1 MDALPRQA
9 GRQALPP
16 YRHTLSPTLPFGST
30 EVSPPVSSL
39 EGDPRASSPE
49 GSRHPQAE
57 RRAPALPMDG
67 RPSHQLMELIEPKF
81 VFY

>member
-1 MDALPRQA
+1 MDALPG

-16 YRHTLSPTLPFGST
+16 YRHTLSPTLPLGST

-39 EGDPRASSPE
+39 EGAPRASSPE

-57 RRAPALPMDG
+57 RR
-67 RPSHQLMELIEPKF
+67 HQYSRWVVPRHAS
-81 VFY
+81 

>member
-1 MDALPRQA
+1 MCCVSESWPGPLGGQTPQA

-16 YRHTLSPTLPFGST
+16 RRRTLSPTLPFGST

-49 GSRHPQAE
+49 WSDIPRLSGGHQNSRLMVT
-57 RRAPALPMDG
+57 RRT
-67 RPSHQLMELIEPKF
+67 S
-81 VFY
+81 